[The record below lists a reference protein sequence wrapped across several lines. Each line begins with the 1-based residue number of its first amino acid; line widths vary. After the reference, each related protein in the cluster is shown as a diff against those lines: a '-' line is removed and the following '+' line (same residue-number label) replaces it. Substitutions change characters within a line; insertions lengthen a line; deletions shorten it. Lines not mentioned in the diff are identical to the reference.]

1 MLDTEKYLWKSDSYI
16 DAVALGKKI
25 KGRKEYIVVDTLE
38 LPHKTKELG
47 IKYLSM
53 SGYWLFHSPKGNE

>member
-1 MLDTEKYLWKSDSYI
+1 MLDTEKCLWKSDSYI

-38 LPHKTKELG
+38 LPHK
-47 IKYLSM
+47 SVFM
-53 SGYWLFHSPKGNE
+53 SLNLLITSY

>member
-1 MLDTEKYLWKSDSYI
+1 M
-16 DAVALGKKI
+16 GKKI

-47 IKYLSM
+47 LKYLSM
-53 SGYWLFHSPKGNE
+53 SRY

>member
-1 MLDTEKYLWKSDSYI
+1 MSLKIRLLYF

-38 LPHKTKELG
+38 LPHKTKE
-47 IKYLSM
+47 
-53 SGYWLFHSPKGNE
+53 